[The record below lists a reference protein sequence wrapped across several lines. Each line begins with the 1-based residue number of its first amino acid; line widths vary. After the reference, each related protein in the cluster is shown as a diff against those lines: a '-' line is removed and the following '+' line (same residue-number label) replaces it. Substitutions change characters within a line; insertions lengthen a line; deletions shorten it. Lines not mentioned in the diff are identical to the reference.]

1 MKEEAMQLKA
11 SNERDKKFPKPYI
24 SIKTKAGLFQH
35 LTLDSDQEVMLS
47 WDLRC
52 GDFKCY
58 QVQTFEWSNINN
70 DCSFENFCSVQKRI
84 SFKKFANTC
93 IRRNNAWNNFN
104 ASLKRLYIW
113 YLFFISTQI
122 QNEQKISRIID
133 HVLESSNFTF
143 LVTFWFKK
151 N

>member
-58 QVQTFEWSNINN
+58 QVHMFEPSNIN
-70 DCSFENFCSVQKRI
+70 DCSLENYCLVQKRI
-84 SFKKFANTC
+84 LFKKFVNT
-93 IRRNNAWNNFN
+93 RVKRNSAQNNFN
-104 ASLKRLYIW
+104 ASLKRLDIW

-143 LVTFWFKK
+143 LMTFRF
-151 N
+151 